1 MSRMPASN
9 RTSLWRIFAAPLLI
23 LGASLVGLVA
33 ALVANGVGDWISWF
47 ALSAPLVAVVWGRL
61 RRAR

>member
-1 MSRMPASN
+1 MSMSRKPDSAN
-9 RTSLWRIFAAPLLI
+9 LWRTFAAPLLI

-33 ALVANGVGDWISWF
+33 ALVANGPGDWISWF

>member
-1 MSRMPASN
+1 MSMSRKPG
-9 RTSLWRIFAAPLLI
+9 RTNLWRTFAAPVLI

-33 ALVANGVGDWISWF
+33 ALVANGPGDWISWF
-47 ALSAPLVAVVWGRL
+47 SLSAPLVAVVWGRL